1 MVANTSETNV
11 QKPRR
16 MGLHVMRKKQKIR
29 GILIGNELLRI
40 ESIHRKVPKWIRY
53 TALLIIS
60 IGYILALLLRL
71 NEEELWLWVS
81 AISVLYVLIL
91 VVVVRM
97 TNEKNPFIV
106 TEKGIVVDPYLAEVW
121 EDIEGYGW
129 ETFKGLNR
137 ISLSAKERTCLLI
150 VNKGRFQRNLEN
162 ISNHS
167 MLAQYGIFFNSEQ
180 MAETEIIFS
189 QFGIRKIYESGQ
201 PSI

>member
-1 MVANTSETNV
+1 MI
-11 QKPRR
+11 
-16 MGLHVMRKKQKIR
+16 RKKQKIR
-29 GILIGNELLRI
+29 EILIGNELLRI

-60 IGYILALLLRL
+60 IGYILALLIRL

-91 VVVVRM
+91 LVIIRM
-97 TNEKNPFIV
+97 TNEGNLFIV
-106 TEKGIVVDPYLAEVW
+106 TEKGIVVDPYLAELW

-137 ISLSAKERTCLLI
+137 ISLSAKERTCLLV
-150 VNKGRFQRNLEN
+150 VNKGRFQRNHEN

-167 MLAQYGIFFNSEQ
+167 MLAQHGIFFNSEQ
-180 MAETEIIFS
+180 IAKAEVIFG
-189 QFGIRKIYESGQ
+189 QFGIRKIQ
-201 PSI
+201 